1 LGTSGAPIGTSQYA
15 LDLFHGPVFAGSRVT
30 GLGGAYVAISED
42 VDGDLQ
48 NPAAPAVRPFFSY
61 EHFDYWLGF
70 GLTFP
75 ADLEHM
81 DFFNSGSDTK
91 LANPPSSFVFFT
103 PAANLQWGELGV
115 GLTVEMQQ
123 YALTS
128 GNDSP
133 TPAINVTIPTTH
145 LQFGYGF
152 GHNQLVVGA
161 GARFLSMAVHREA
174 EPRTPFKSSD
184 TGLEFGA
191 VYKPEGQPFRLGLA
205 YRSAIRT
212 EARYT
217 DGLLPDA
224 NGDLVVVGSDG
235 VPLYLPKAVALPWD
249 VNAGLAVQFG
259 RRPFNPAWRTRSEL
273 IEEEVLKHALRELQ
287 RKRRSEDAVRAATTE
302 QERKEREAAFEC
314 EQREDDREL
323 ERKLTDA
330 RRRIERDLAK
340 LNGFYLLVSASVLVS
355 GPVNDALGVESLV
368 TQTVKRSGLS
378 TVVSPRIGL
387 ESEVVPAILRLRAG
401 SYLEPA
407 RFEESTSRVHFTA
420 GFDIR
425 LIRWN
430 VFGAWPDDYV
440 WRLGV
445 GGDAAHRYTTWGLT
459 LAGWYPRHRED
470 EEDHRP
476 LTAPSGQ

>member
-1 LGTSGAPIGTSQYA
+1 MGPSGTPIQTSQYA
-15 LDLFHGPVFAGSRVT
+15 LDLFQGPVFAGSRVT
-30 GLGGAYVAISED
+30 GLGGAYVAIAED

-81 DFFNSGSDTK
+81 DFFNSGSETK
-91 LANPPSSFVFFT
+91 LANPPRSFVFLT

-123 YALTS
+123 YALA
-128 GNDSP
+128 GENDAATGAAP
-133 TPAINVTIPTTH
+133 FNVTIPTTH
-145 LQFGYGF
+145 LQFAYGF
-152 GHNQLVVGA
+152 DHNQLVLGL
-161 GARFLSMAVHREA
+161 GARLVSMAVHREGQ
-174 EPRTPFKSSD
+174 PGSPFKSSD

-191 VYKPEGQPFRLGLA
+191 IYKPEGRPFRLGLA

-217 DGLLPDA
+217 EGLLPDD
-224 NGDLVVVGSDG
+224 NGDLVVVDSAG
-235 VPLYLPKAVALPWD
+235 VPTYLPKAVALPWD
-249 VNAGLAVQFG
+249 VNAGFAIQFG

-273 IEEEVLKHALRELQ
+273 IEEEVLKHHLRELE
-287 RKRRSEDAVRAATTE
+287 RKRRSEDALRATSTE
-302 QERKEREAAFEC
+302 EERKEREAAFER
-314 EQREDDREL
+314 EQQDDDREL
-323 ERKLTDA
+323 ERKLADA
-330 RRRIERDLAK
+330 RRRIESDLAK

-355 GPVNDALGVESLV
+355 GSVTDALGVESLV
-368 TQTVKRSGLS
+368 TQTVKRSGLR
-378 TVVSPRIGL
+378 TVLSPRVGL

-407 RFEESTSRVHFTA
+407 RFEESSARLHLTA

-425 LIRWN
+425 LVRWN

-445 GGDAAHRYTTWGLT
+445 GADTAHRYTTWGLT
-459 LAGWYPRHRED
+459 LAGWYPRHTQTD
-470 EEDHRP
+470 ET
-476 LTAPSGQ
+476 LK